1 VSSPL
6 QPSLS
11 SSFAV
16 GSLKKGSKQTLSLPS
31 PGFNTLP
38 HLRTTT
44 SSPRFIQQQQVAAAG
59 PSPSHHKRSPS
70 SDSGHGTMHN
80 NAQQQQTVPSGPGSG
95 SGISNVRS
103 NTPVS
108 YHGSSSGG
116 RIGEGSSGGR
126 SGGSV
131 VREVGKVPHT
141 VYLHGKWK
149 PVPVALAKIIHLWR
163 FCFVPI
169 QGLRC
174 VYTIKPN
181 AQFKRRVYSL
191 SKLVKQ
197 NGRYCHFA
205 RRELVKYAPSKLVD
219 MSGIQTRRISSSSS
233 YRLTSTPTWDFKR

>member
-1 VSSPL
+1 LRRGDVRIQRTAYASLLFSIQKIHASKTNHMANLYSVCVSRPE
-6 QPSLS
+6 PSSS

-80 NAQQQQTVPSGPGSG
+80 NAQQQQMVPSGPGSG
-95 SGISNVRS
+95 GGGISNVRS

-108 YHGSSSGG
+108 YHGSTSGG
-116 RIGEGSSGGR
+116 RIGEGGSSGRIG
-126 SGGSV
+126 SGV

-141 VYLHGKWK
+141 VYLHGKW
-149 PVPVALAKIIHLWR
+149 
-163 FCFVPI
+163 
-169 QGLRC
+169 
-174 VYTIKPN
+174 
-181 AQFKRRVYSL
+181 
-191 SKLVKQ
+191 
-197 NGRYCHFA
+197 
-205 RRELVKYAPSKLVD
+205 EL
-219 MSGIQTRRISSSSS
+219 Q
-233 YRLTSTPTWDFKR
+233 